1 MKTDDL
7 KITRVTEKPA
17 EPTKSLEQR
26 VEELEA
32 KVAGLQASIYNIET
46 SKGGVK

>member
-32 KVAGLQASIYNIET
+32 KVAGLYLLVTDNKT
-46 SKGGVK
+46 DGGGK